1 MTIYIYSYYAICY
14 TGATQKHVMGEI
26 ALTEKATD
34 GTLYGIASSEIAFIN
49 QCDRCEI
56 KSLSFSRSEKS

>member
-1 MTIYIYSYYAICY
+1 MTIYIYSYYAVCY
-14 TGATQKHVMGEI
+14 TGDTQKHVMGEI
-26 ALTEKATD
+26 ALTEMAV
-34 GTLYGIASSEIAFIN
+34 GSTLYGIAQSEITFTN